1 MSGATDD
8 RGSAPQDRIDPVI
21 HAPARLSI
29 VTQLYVVEAMD
40 ATVLVNRT
48 GLTWGNLSTH
58 LRKLEESGY
67 VDVVKEFRGK
77 KPCTMI
83 SLTNAGREA
92 FRQYRTNMQEML
104 GDLPD

>member
-1 MSGATDD
+1 M
-8 RGSAPQDRIDPVI
+8 
-21 HAPARLSI
+21 
-29 VTQLYVVEAMD
+29 TQLYVVEAMD
-40 ATVLVNRT
+40 ATFLVNRT

-67 VDVVKEFRGK
+67 VSVEKEFRGK

-83 SLTNAGREA
+83 RLSEKGREA
-92 FRQYRTNMQEML
+92 FRRYRAGMQEAL

>member
-1 MSGATDD
+1 MSDD
-8 RGSAPQDRIDPVI
+8 PRDREPAPLDWIDPVV

-29 VTQLYVVEAMD
+29 MTQLYVVEAMD
-40 ATVLVNRT
+40 ATFLVNRT

-67 VDVVKEFRGK
+67 VDLEKEFRGR

-83 SLTNAGREA
+83 RLTDKGREA
-92 FRQYRTNMQEML
+92 FRRYRASMQQAL